1 MPHVIVWDLE
11 TIPDVSG
18 FAAANG
24 LSDKTAEEVRELMG
38 DKFPRHIYHS
48 IVCIGALIAHQ
59 QEDLWII
66 DALGAPHVG
75 ERSEGEL
82 IQAFVDR
89 IAELNPQLVTFN
101 GSSFD
106 LPVLRY
112 RAMVHKVAAAG
123 LVARPYFNRYT
134 DDAVDLCDV
143 LSSFSPT
150 GKASLHELSRVMGLP
165 GKPDGMSGGEVEKYF
180 RDGRIKEIAAYCE
193 SDVVNTY
200 SVWLRYELFR
210 GKLTPKTFEASEM
223 NLQAF
228 IAKRPD
234 SNGTVGNN
242 P

>member
-112 RAMVHKVAAAG
+112 RAMVHKVPAAG

-150 GKASLHELSRVMGLP
+150 GKASLNELSRVMGLP

-200 SVWLRYELFR
+200 RVWLRYELFR
-210 GKLTPKTFEASEM
+210 GKLTPKTFEASEV

-234 SNGTVGNN
+234 SNGTVGSN